1 MPGILFTHSYFYRFD
16 SKQWKAAQP
25 YPPYGTLYAASMMR
39 ACGFEVQLFDTA
51 LKKSPAEI
59 LPVLA
64 ETKPKYLVIYDDGF
78 NYLTKMCLT
87 RMREAAFE
95 MAKLGKAHGCIV
107 IVNSSDSTDHYEE
120 YLNQG
125 ADFVILGE
133 GEITLRELVMTVE
146 GGGWRVEGRRW
157 RVEGLPA
164 EGLPKEGLPAE
175 GLPKEG
181 LPAEGLPKEGLP
193 AEDIPKEDE
202 TQIDFSKIP
211 GIAWK
216 SSIANRQSTI
226 VNPKRPVLHDL
237 DSLPDPAWDLVD
249 MDAYKQI
256 WLQRHGYFSLNLA
269 TTRGCPFKCNWC
281 AKPIYGNRYNSRSPE
296 RVAAEIE
303 MLIER
308 YGVRHFWM
316 ADDIFGLKP
325 GWVQRFRDVV
335 LEKNLQFEYKIQSRV
350 DLLLKEDTIDAL
362 AASGLRQVWVGAE
375 SGSQKILDAM
385 DKGTTVAAIREATN
399 LLKKKGIEV
408 CFFLQFGYLGETKAD
423 IEATLNMVETLLPH
437 DIGISVSYPLPGTKF
452 YEKVKN
458 LLGPKQNWEV
468 SDDLT
473 MMYPATYSPAFYR
486 RLHRLAHKRFR
497 LQQGKKEIQKL
508 YSPGQVNFL
517 RALKTMYYFPAAAFD
532 GWRLKRLEKI
542 NPDAIGSSL

>member
-16 SKQWKAAQP
+16 PKQWKAAQP
-25 YPPYGTLYAASMMR
+25 YPPYGTLYAAAVMR
-39 ACGFEVQLFDTA
+39 ECGYEVNLFDTA
-51 LKKSPAEI
+51 LKNSPAEI

-95 MAKLGKAHGCIV
+95 MIKSGKAQGCTV
-107 IVNSSDSTDHYEE
+107 IVNSSDSTDHFEE
-120 YLNQG
+120 YLMQG

-133 GEITLRELVMTVE
+133 GEITLRELIMTVD
-146 GGGWRVEGRRW
+146 GGRW
-157 RVEGLPA
+157 TVDG
-164 EGLPKEGLPAE
+164 K
-175 GLPKEG
+175 
-181 LPAEGLPKEGLP
+181 
-193 AEDIPKEDE
+193 
-202 TQIDFSKIP
+202 TQIDFSAIP
-211 GIAWK
+211 GIAYRSGQITESPNKQITK
-216 SSIANRQSTI
+216 SASR
-226 VNPKRPVLHDL
+226 VVLHDL
-237 DSLPDPAWDLVD
+237 DALPDPAWDLVD
-249 MDAYKQI
+249 MEAYKQI
-256 WLQRHGYFSLNLA
+256 WLRRHGYFSLNLA

-325 GWVQRFRDVV
+325 GWVQRFRDIVQ
-335 LEKNLQFEYKIQSRV
+335 EKNLQFEYKIQSRV

-385 DKGTTVAAIREATN
+385 DKGTTVEEIREATN

-423 IEATLNMVETLLPH
+423 IEATLNMVEALVPH

-452 YEKVKN
+452 HEKVKS
-458 LLGPKQNWEV
+458 LLGPKQNWEI
-468 SDDLT
+468 SDDLA
-473 MMYPATYSPAFYR
+473 MMYPATYPPAFYR

-497 LQQGKKEIQKL
+497 LQQGRAELQKL
-508 YSPGQVNFL
+508 FSTSQGNAL
-517 RALKTMYYFPAAAFD
+517 RIMKILYYYPAAAFD
-532 GWRLKRLEKI
+532 RWRLNRLEKI
-542 NPDAIGSSL
+542 NPDAIPF